1 MPRNIE
7 RDKREADRRKN
18 QLIEA
23 GFRLFSQ
30 NGIETVSLQ
39 KVADAANVSP
49 ATMYKYFL
57 TKEKL
62 LIAISAKVWDEV
74 WQEALGD
81 PGTNHFEHF
90 TAYQGIEFYADRMI
104 ALYKNRPEVLR
115 FSGEYKTYMNRR
127 GNMEDKQLREHL
139 DVLKPMQ
146 LLFHGMYERAKVDGS
161 IRTDIPEE
169 EMFITSSITM
179 LSMAER
185 YAQGLVW
192 LNDPKD
198 DHTQELLHLK
208 EIDDTKSPA
217 FLLRGNVNTEET
229 RNLLKEHGYTELILY
244 DDSLQAGMQ
253 ENGEPYICYGFFK
266 QPVYYADYIS
276 QVVTAHT
283 MMLASFSF
291 STIQNGT
298 LQISDVE
305 RFMTL
310 ADDRKAANELRYVDL
325 NSAFQAVAD
334 QNTTKQERQESY
346 EKYEA
351 EQEKRIQEL
360 KEKISAIYSRWDEY

>member
-127 GNMEDKQLREHL
+127 GNMQPMLRQGRDLFTVAPKGPERCKKYDVVLYRRPSDPYVLHRIIEVRPDSYVILGDNCIAKEYGIRDEDILG
-139 DVLKPMQ
+139 VLTSFQ
-146 LLFHGMYERAKVDGS
+146 HNGHTISVSDWGYEDRAQD
-161 IRTDIPEE
+161 
-169 EMFITSSITM
+169 
-179 LSMAER
+179 
-185 YAQGLVW
+185 
-192 LNDPKD
+192 
-198 DHTQELLHLK
+198 
-208 EIDDTKSPA
+208 
-217 FLLRGNVNTEET
+217 
-229 RNLLKEHGYTELILY
+229 
-244 DDSLQAGMQ
+244 
-253 ENGEPYICYGFFK
+253 ENPDRI
-266 QPVYYADYIS
+266 
-276 QVVTAHT
+276 
-283 MMLASFSF
+283 FS
-291 STIQNGT
+291 
-298 LQISDVE
+298 
-305 RFMTL
+305 
-310 ADDRKAANELRYVDL
+310 
-325 NSAFQAVAD
+325 
-334 QNTTKQERQESY
+334 
-346 EKYEA
+346 
-351 EQEKRIQEL
+351 
-360 KEKISAIYSRWDEY
+360 

>member
-169 EMFITSSITM
+169 EMFITSSITICSVYRAVR
-179 LSMAER
+179 LRQKHPPQTAHVPVSAGFRPAVPFHEKREPTADPSME
-185 YAQGLVW
+185 
-192 LNDPKD
+192 
-198 DHTQELLHLK
+198 
-208 EIDDTKSPA
+208 KSVCLCAAGEPA
-217 FLLRGNVNTEET
+217 FV
-229 RNLLKEHGYTELILY
+229 
-244 DDSLQAGMQ
+244 
-253 ENGEPYICYGFFK
+253 
-266 QPVYYADYIS
+266 
-276 QVVTAHT
+276 
-283 MMLASFSF
+283 
-291 STIQNGT
+291 
-298 LQISDVE
+298 
-305 RFMTL
+305 RFHP
-310 ADDRKAANELRYVDL
+310 
-325 NSAFQAVAD
+325 QHCC
-334 QNTTKQERQESY
+334 
-346 EKYEA
+346 
-351 EQEKRIQEL
+351 I
-360 KEKISAIYSRWDEY
+360 WG

>member
-104 ALYKNRPEVLR
+104 ALYKGIFQFHILSS
-115 FSGEYKTYMNRR
+115 FLLYK
-127 GNMEDKQLREHL
+127 K
-139 DVLKPMQ
+139 K
-146 LLFHGMYERAKVDGS
+146 AGS
-161 IRTDIPEE
+161 QK
-169 EMFITSSITM
+169 
-179 LSMAER
+179 L
-185 YAQGLVW
+185 
-192 LNDPKD
+192 
-198 DHTQELLHLK
+198 
-208 EIDDTKSPA
+208 PA
-217 FLLRGNVNTEET
+217 F
-229 RNLLKEHGYTELILY
+229 ELV
-244 DDSLQAGMQ
+244 S
-253 ENGEPYICYGFFK
+253 PHHFR
-266 QPVYYADYIS
+266 
-276 QVVTAHT
+276 TAT
-283 MMLASFSF
+283 
-291 STIQNGT
+291 
-298 LQISDVE
+298 V
-305 RFMTL
+305 R
-310 ADDRKAANELRYVDL
+310 
-325 NSAFQAVAD
+325 SA
-334 QNTTKQERQESY
+334 E
-346 EKYEA
+346 
-351 EQEKRIQEL
+351 
-360 KEKISAIYSRWDEY
+360 

>member
-49 ATMYKYFL
+49 AAMYKYFL

-169 EMFITSSITM
+169 EMFITS
-179 LSMAER
+179 
-185 YAQGLVW
+185 W
-192 LNDPKD
+192 
-198 DHTQELLHLK
+198 
-208 EIDDTKSPA
+208 
-217 FLLRGNVNTEET
+217 
-229 RNLLKEHGYTELILY
+229 
-244 DDSLQAGMQ
+244 
-253 ENGEPYICYGFFK
+253 
-266 QPVYYADYIS
+266 
-276 QVVTAHT
+276 
-283 MMLASFSF
+283 
-291 STIQNGT
+291 
-298 LQISDVE
+298 
-305 RFMTL
+305 
-310 ADDRKAANELRYVDL
+310 
-325 NSAFQAVAD
+325 
-334 QNTTKQERQESY
+334 TT
-346 EKYEA
+346 
-351 EQEKRIQEL
+351 
-360 KEKISAIYSRWDEY
+360 

>member
-74 WQEALGD
+74 WQEALED

-139 DVLKPMQ
+139 DGVRLVDRVEAAVFKDREFGIRQQ
-146 LLFHGMYERAKVDGS
+146 LTRAFQPTG
-161 IRTDIPEE
+161 IAPHTAR
-169 EMFITSSITM
+169 
-179 LSMAER
+179 L
-185 YAQGLVW
+185 YA
-192 LNDPKD
+192 
-198 DHTQELLHLK
+198 H
-208 EIDDTKSPA
+208 
-217 FLLRGNVNTEET
+217 
-229 RNLLKEHGYTELILY
+229 
-244 DDSLQAGMQ
+244 
-253 ENGEPYICYGFFK
+253 
-266 QPVYYADYIS
+266 QPVFLCQQRQNLIGILIVDLPEHQPLGFQIHNDSFCAASMLKRASAAASRTYTANTLPARRCPEIS
-276 QVVTAHT
+276 PKAFPHSSYSPPAVWSCRHARQPVHT
-283 MMLASFSF
+283 M
-291 STIQNGT
+291 
-298 LQISDVE
+298 
-305 RFMTL
+305 
-310 ADDRKAANELRYVDL
+310 
-325 NSAFQAVAD
+325 
-334 QNTTKQERQESY
+334 
-346 EKYEA
+346 
-351 EQEKRIQEL
+351 
-360 KEKISAIYSRWDEY
+360 

>member
-127 GNMEDKQLREHL
+127 GNMEDNGLRNFLSLET
-139 DVLKPMQ
+139 VLYRLHQITADCDHKVTALAAELVEPH
-146 LLFHGMYERAKVDGS
+146 HGIGDEL
-161 IRTDIPEE
+161 T
-169 EMFITSSITM
+169 
-179 LSMAER
+179 LSVADS
-185 YAQGLVW
+185 Q
-192 LNDPKD
+192 
-198 DHTQELLHLK
+198 H
-208 EIDDTKSPA
+208 
-217 FLLRGNVNTEET
+217 LLRVKVLNVINV
-229 RNLLKEHGYTELILY
+229 LCVFY
-244 DDSLQAGMQ
+244 
-253 ENGEPYICYGFFK
+253 P
-266 QPVYYADYIS
+266 
-276 QVVTAHT
+276 
-283 MMLASFSF
+283 LAPNA
-291 STIQNGT
+291 Q
-298 LQISDVE
+298 
-305 RFMTL
+305 
-310 ADDRKAANELRYVDL
+310 
-325 NSAFQAVAD
+325 
-334 QNTTKQERQESY
+334 
-346 EKYEA
+346 
-351 EQEKRIQEL
+351 
-360 KEKISAIYSRWDEY
+360 

>member
-127 GNMEDKQLREHL
+127 GNMEDKQHGHPDILRA
-139 DVLKPMQ
+139 
-146 LLFHGMYERAKVDGS
+146 G
-161 IRTDIPEE
+161 
-169 EMFITSSITM
+169 
-179 LSMAER
+179 
-185 YAQGLVW
+185 
-192 LNDPKD
+192 
-198 DHTQELLHLK
+198 
-208 EIDDTKSPA
+208 SPA
-217 FLLRGNVNTEET
+217 LQKHPHGYPGRGNVYHIIYHDA
-229 RNLLKEHGYTELILY
+229 EHG
-244 DDSLQAGMQ
+244 
-253 ENGEPYICYGFFK
+253 
-266 QPVYYADYIS
+266 
-276 QVVTAHT
+276 
-283 MMLASFSF
+283 
-291 STIQNGT
+291 
-298 LQISDVE
+298 
-305 RFMTL
+305 R
-310 ADDRKAANELRYVDL
+310 
-325 NSAFQAVAD
+325 
-334 QNTTKQERQESY
+334 
-346 EKYEA
+346 
-351 EQEKRIQEL
+351 
-360 KEKISAIYSRWDEY
+360 AIRTRTCMAQ

>member
-115 FSGEYKTYMNRR
+115 FSGEYKTYMMFLHIKHQLVQHRTSTNESKDNLSSISRL
-127 GNMEDKQLREHL
+127 GPSLKLLHNFDK
-139 DVLKPMQ
+139 VLKVVVQ
-146 LLFHGMYERAKVDGS
+146 
-161 IRTDIPEE
+161 TDIAGVHDDELAIQTVFFLESNNSLIALIQRIDLVLINPVVNHNGLRNFLSLETVLYRLHQ
-169 EMFITSSITM
+169 ITADCDHKVTALAAELVEPHHGIGDELT
-179 LSMAER
+179 LSVADS
-185 YAQGLVW
+185 Q
-192 LNDPKD
+192 
-198 DHTQELLHLK
+198 H
-208 EIDDTKSPA
+208 
-217 FLLRGNVNTEET
+217 LLRVKVLNVINV
-229 RNLLKEHGYTELILY
+229 LCVFY
-244 DDSLQAGMQ
+244 
-253 ENGEPYICYGFFK
+253 P
-266 QPVYYADYIS
+266 
-276 QVVTAHT
+276 
-283 MMLASFSF
+283 LAPNA
-291 STIQNGT
+291 Q
-298 LQISDVE
+298 
-305 RFMTL
+305 
-310 ADDRKAANELRYVDL
+310 
-325 NSAFQAVAD
+325 
-334 QNTTKQERQESY
+334 
-346 EKYEA
+346 
-351 EQEKRIQEL
+351 
-360 KEKISAIYSRWDEY
+360 

>member
-115 FSGEYKTYMNRR
+115 FSSEYKTYMNRR

-208 EIDDTKSPA
+208 EM
-217 FLLRGNVNTEET
+217 LL
-229 RNLLKEHGYTELILY
+229 LWC
-244 DDSLQAGMQ
+244 Q
-253 ENGEPYICYGFFK
+253 GEKTSGE
-266 QPVYYADYIS
+266 V
-276 QVVTAHT
+276 
-283 MMLASFSF
+283 
-291 STIQNGT
+291 
-298 LQISDVE
+298 
-305 RFMTL
+305 
-310 ADDRKAANELRYVDL
+310 
-325 NSAFQAVAD
+325 
-334 QNTTKQERQESY
+334 
-346 EKYEA
+346 
-351 EQEKRIQEL
+351 
-360 KEKISAIYSRWDEY
+360 

>member
-127 GNMEDKQLREHL
+127 GIWRISNSGNIWMYSNPCSSCFMECMSGQKLMAASARISRKRKCLSHHL
-139 DVLKPMQ
+139 
-146 LLFHGMYERAKVDGS
+146 
-161 IRTDIPEE
+161 
-169 EMFITSSITM
+169 
-179 LSMAER
+179 
-185 YAQGLVW
+185 
-192 LNDPKD
+192 
-198 DHTQELLHLK
+198 
-208 EIDDTKSPA
+208 
-217 FLLRGNVNTEET
+217 
-229 RNLLKEHGYTELILY
+229 
-244 DDSLQAGMQ
+244 
-253 ENGEPYICYGFFK
+253 
-266 QPVYYADYIS
+266 
-276 QVVTAHT
+276 
-283 MMLASFSF
+283 
-291 STIQNGT
+291 
-298 LQISDVE
+298 
-305 RFMTL
+305 
-310 ADDRKAANELRYVDL
+310 
-325 NSAFQAVAD
+325 
-334 QNTTKQERQESY
+334 
-346 EKYEA
+346 
-351 EQEKRIQEL
+351 
-360 KEKISAIYSRWDEY
+360 SRC

>member
-179 LSMAER
+179 LSIFCFWTTSSVLEGSSFR
-185 YAQGLVW
+185 S
-192 LNDPKD
+192 
-198 DHTQELLHLK
+198 LLTSFSPDCVPL
-208 EIDDTKSPA
+208 IDLFTLSSALESFVVSPPIST
-217 FLLRGNVNTEET
+217 VMPW
-229 RNLLKEHGYTELILY
+229 IL
-244 DDSLQAGMQ
+244 DAICVTTSLQA
-253 ENGEPYICYGFFK
+253 
-266 QPVYYADYIS
+266 
-276 QVVTAHT
+276 
-283 MMLASFSF
+283 
-291 STIQNGT
+291 
-298 LQISDVE
+298 
-305 RFMTL
+305 
-310 ADDRKAANELRYVDL
+310 
-325 NSAFQAVAD
+325 
-334 QNTTKQERQESY
+334 
-346 EKYEA
+346 
-351 EQEKRIQEL
+351 
-360 KEKISAIYSRWDEY
+360 

>member
-139 DVLKPMQ
+139 D
-146 LLFHGMYERAKVDGS
+146 GGTAS
-161 IRTDIPEE
+161 
-169 EMFITSSITM
+169 
-179 LSMAER
+179 
-185 YAQGLVW
+185 
-192 LNDPKD
+192 
-198 DHTQELLHLK
+198 
-208 EIDDTKSPA
+208 
-217 FLLRGNVNTEET
+217 
-229 RNLLKEHGYTELILY
+229 
-244 DDSLQAGMQ
+244 AG
-253 ENGEPYICYGFFK
+253 E
-266 QPVYYADYIS
+266 
-276 QVVTAHT
+276 
-283 MMLASFSF
+283 
-291 STIQNGT
+291 
-298 LQISDVE
+298 
-305 RFMTL
+305 
-310 ADDRKAANELRYVDL
+310 
-325 NSAFQAVAD
+325 SAFRFCNGVHGAGAD
-334 QNTTKQERQESY
+334 RCVP
-346 EKYEA
+346 A
-351 EQEKRIQEL
+351 RH
-360 KEKISAIYSRWDEY
+360 

>member
-115 FSGEYKTYMNRR
+115 FSGEYKTYIHHHNKHRDYFQSLYMAHH
-127 GNMEDKQLREHL
+127 QVHYF
-139 DVLKPMQ
+139 VQ
-146 LLFHGMYERAKVDGS
+146 
-161 IRTDIPEE
+161 
-169 EMFITSSITM
+169 M
-179 LSMAER
+179 LS
-185 YAQGLVW
+185 
-192 LNDPKD
+192 
-198 DHTQELLHLK
+198 HL
-208 EIDDTKSPA
+208 
-217 FLLRGNVNTEET
+217 GV
-229 RNLLKEHGYTELILY
+229 LLKLMFYKYRQQFFLY
-244 DDSLQAGMQ
+244 L
-253 ENGEPYICYGFFK
+253 NF
-266 QPVYYADYIS
+266 
-276 QVVTAHT
+276 
-283 MMLASFSF
+283 
-291 STIQNGT
+291 
-298 LQISDVE
+298 QI
-305 RFMTL
+305 
-310 ADDRKAANELRYVDL
+310 Y
-325 NSAFQAVAD
+325 
-334 QNTTKQERQESY
+334 
-346 EKYEA
+346 
-351 EQEKRIQEL
+351 
-360 KEKISAIYSRWDEY
+360 

>member
-115 FSGEYKTYMNRR
+115 FSGEYGR
-127 GNMEDKQLREHL
+127 H
-139 DVLKPMQ
+139 
-146 LLFHGMYERAKVDGS
+146 
-161 IRTDIPEE
+161 
-169 EMFITSSITM
+169 
-179 LSMAER
+179 
-185 YAQGLVW
+185 
-192 LNDPKD
+192 
-198 DHTQELLHLK
+198 
-208 EIDDTKSPA
+208 EICRPGA
-217 FLLRGNVNTEET
+217 
-229 RNLLKEHGYTELILY
+229 
-244 DDSLQAGMQ
+244 
-253 ENGEPYICYGFFK
+253 
-266 QPVYYADYIS
+266 VYPP
-276 QVVTAHT
+276 H
-283 MMLASFSF
+283 
-291 STIQNGT
+291 
-298 LQISDVE
+298 DVE
-305 RFMTL
+305 GTGAYYKLYHFYYYGLQRPVL
-310 ADDRKAANELRYVDL
+310 LL
-325 NSAFQAVAD
+325 
-334 QNTTKQERQESY
+334 
-346 EKYEA
+346 
-351 EQEKRIQEL
+351 L
-360 KEKISAIYSRWDEY
+360 